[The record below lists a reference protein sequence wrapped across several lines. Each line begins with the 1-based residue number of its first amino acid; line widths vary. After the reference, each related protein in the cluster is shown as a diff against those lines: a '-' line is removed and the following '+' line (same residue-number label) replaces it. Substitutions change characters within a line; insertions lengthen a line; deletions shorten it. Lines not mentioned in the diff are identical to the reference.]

1 MISKLNRVSLAFA
14 MIPGLA
20 ACDRTADELEML
32 ARQTLLYPDSAQF
45 GELRQGKVGG
55 HAFACLMVG
64 AKNRQGVQ
72 VEPTARG
79 FVQDGQGNWHQADLP
94 DEMNMTDC
102 TEMLEA
108 SLSGAN
114 SDGGK
119 STRKVANDV
128 PFHASKAFD
137 PADVSWFDGKEGE
150 NVILG
155 SASLRTKAGNAIPCP
170 SEEARV
176 TLIPDSG
183 YARERM
189 EWLYGS
195 QEGGFISARDGSK
208 DDFPSRIYEQSLRTA
223 TCDDQG
229 NFAFGNL
236 PDGTYFLTATVGWR
250 KIATDGSVLWEGGGL
265 MRRVQVSGGQRV
277 QIKLGSS

>member
-20 ACDRTADELEML
+20 ACDRTAGELEML
-32 ARQTLLYPDSAQF
+32 ARQTLLYPETAQF
-45 GELRQGKVGG
+45 GELRKGKGGG
-55 HAFACLMVG
+55 HDYACLMVG

-79 FVQDGQGNWHQADLP
+79 FVRDGQGNWHRADLS
-94 DEMNMTDC
+94 DEMSMTEC
-102 TEMLEA
+102 TEVLEA

-114 SDGGK
+114 SYVGK
-119 STRKVANDV
+119 STRKVAKSV

-137 PADVSWFDGKEGE
+137 PAEVSWFDGQEGE

-155 SASLRTKAGNAIPCP
+155 SASLRTKAGNTIPCP
-170 SEEARV
+170 SEEAGV
-176 TLIPDSG
+176 LLIPDSG

-189 EWLYGS
+189 EWLFGS
-195 QEGGFISARDGSK
+195 QEGGFIAAREELK
-208 DDFPSRIYEQSLRTA
+208 DDFPSRTYEQNLRTA
-223 TCDDQG
+223 TCDHQG

-250 KIATDGSVLWEGGGL
+250 KIATDGSAHWEGGGL

>member
-55 HAFACLMVG
+55 HAFACLMIG

-79 FVQDGQGNWHQADLP
+79 FVRDEQGNWHHADLP

-114 SDGGK
+114 SYGGK

-128 PFHASKAFD
+128 PFHASKTFD

-155 SASLRTKAGNAIPCP
+155 NASLRTKAGNAIPCP

-208 DDFPSRIYEQSLRTA
+208 DDFPSRIYEQNLRTA

-250 KIATDGSVLWEGGGL
+250 KIATDGSAHWEGGGL
-265 MRRVQVSGGQRV
+265 MRRVQVSGGRRV